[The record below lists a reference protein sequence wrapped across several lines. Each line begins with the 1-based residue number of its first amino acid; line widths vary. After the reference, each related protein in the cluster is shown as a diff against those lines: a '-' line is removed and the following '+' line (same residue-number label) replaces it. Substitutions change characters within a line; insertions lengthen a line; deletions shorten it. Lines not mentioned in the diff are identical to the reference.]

1 MIILWRKLIA
11 GGKSPGTG
19 IYKKFRNVSEGFLD
33 GLMEREYDGKRNL
46 GKRCFQ
52 NKLPTVVEGPQ
63 TGEKRM
69 GKFRDKMARFMY
81 GRYGA
86 DQLNRCLM
94 GIVMVL
100 LVVSLFFRYRFLY
113 WLTIMGI
120 ALAYFRM
127 LSKNIR
133 RRSLENGRYLRA
145 TSKVRRKLS
154 GFRNRVQDKAHRY
167 YKCPS
172 CRQKVRLPRGKGKIC
187 ITCPKCGKE
196 FIRKT

>member
-1 MIILWRKLIA
+1 
-11 GGKSPGTG
+11 
-19 IYKKFRNVSEGFLD
+19 
-33 GLMEREYDGKRNL
+33 
-46 GKRCFQ
+46 
-52 NKLPTVVEGPQ
+52 
-63 TGEKRM
+63 
-69 GKFRDKMARFMY
+69 MY

-100 LVVSLFFRYRFLY
+100 LVVSLVFRYRFFY
-113 WLTIMGI
+113 WLTILGI

-133 RRSLENGRYLRA
+133 KRSLENSRYLRA
-145 TSKVRRKLS
+145 TAKIRRKFA
-154 GFRNRVQDKAHRY
+154 GFRNRSRDKTHRY

-172 CRQKVRLPRGKGKIC
+172 CRQKVRVPRGKGKIC
-187 ITCPKCGKE
+187 ITCPKCSKE